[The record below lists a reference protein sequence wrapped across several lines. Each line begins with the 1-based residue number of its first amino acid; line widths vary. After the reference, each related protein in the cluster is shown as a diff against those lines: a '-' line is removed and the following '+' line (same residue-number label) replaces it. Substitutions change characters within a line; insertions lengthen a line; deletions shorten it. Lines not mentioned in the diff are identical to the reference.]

1 MSTTSQLKAIA
12 TGQPPAHEEPKDL
25 AHLMASP
32 KVQAQL
38 KVALPRHMTAERMA
52 RIATTEMRKVP
63 KLGQCDPM
71 SFLGAVIQCAQ
82 LGLEPGNALGHAY
95 ILPFDKRE
103 KRGGQWVTVRTEAQ
117 VIIGY
122 RGMIDLARRSGQ
134 IVSIEARAVYEGD
147 KFDCSLGLDS
157 KLTHEPDWQN
167 PNRSTADRLIFVYA
181 VAKLKDGGVQFDVMS
196 RAEVDGIRARSKS
209 ADNGP
214 WVTDYPAMALKTVV
228 RRLFKFLPV
237 SIEIQR
243 AVGLDELADAGVSQQ
258 NSSIIDGNFTEV
270 ETPAALSDDSGHQG
284 TDGGATGDGPSPYD
298 VLFGRIN
305 AAKDADVLDLVTDE
319 IRYIGDD
326 AQEAKL
332 YELAK
337 QRRTELGGQ

>member
-1 MSTTSQLKAIA
+1 MTTSQLKAIA
-12 TGQPPAHEEPKDL
+12 TGQPAKTEEVKDL

-63 KLGQCDPM
+63 KLAQCDPM

-95 ILPFDKRE
+95 ILPFDKRQ
-103 KRGGQWVTVRTEAQ
+103 KINGQWQTVATEAQ

-147 KFDCSLGLDS
+147 EFECSLGLES
-157 KLTHEPDWQN
+157 KLTHKPDWQN
-167 PNRSTADRLIFVYA
+167 PNRSRPELLRFVYA
-181 VAKLKDGGVQFDVMS
+181 VAKLKDGGIQFDVMS

-214 WVTDYPAMALKTVV
+214 WVTDYAAMALKSVV

-237 SIEIQR
+237 SIEMQQ
-243 AVGLDELADAGVSQQ
+243 AVGLDEQAEAGISQQ
-258 NSSIIDGNFTEV
+258 NSAIIDGNFSEV
-270 ETPAALSDDSGHQG
+270 EMPLELVDEATNSGAQEPA
-284 TDGGATGDGPSPYD
+284 DGIYLAMFNRIKAATT
-298 VLFGRIN
+298 VEI
-305 AAKDADVLDLVTDE
+305 LDLVTDE
-319 IRYIGDD
+319 IRDVPD
-326 AQEAKL
+326 EKDRMKL
-332 YELAK
+332 NELAK
-337 QRRTELGGQ
+337 QRRAELEGGK